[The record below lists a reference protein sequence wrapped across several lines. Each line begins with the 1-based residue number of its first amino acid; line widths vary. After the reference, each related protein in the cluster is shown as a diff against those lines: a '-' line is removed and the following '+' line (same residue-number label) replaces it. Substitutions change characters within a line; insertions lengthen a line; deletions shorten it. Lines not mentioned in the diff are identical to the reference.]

1 MNSRVAFSLICFFRG
16 VLATVQAGAQNWGGL
31 MAIRFL
37 LGAFEAAY
45 ALVHTSCTASEANL
59 LT

>member
-1 MNSRVAFSLICFFRG
+1 M
-16 VLATVQAGAQNWGGL
+16 ATLQAAAQNWGGM

-45 ALVHTSCTASEANL
+45 A
-59 LT
+59 

>member
-1 MNSRVAFSLICFFRG
+1 MG
-16 VLATVQAGAQNWGGL
+16 TVQAAAQNWEGM

-45 ALVHTSCTASEANL
+45 A
-59 LT
+59 